1 MINLKYMLKFNYK
14 HEQILIFDIFR
25 EILMHVLEI

>member
-1 MINLKYMLKFNYK
+1 MINLRYMLKLNHK
-14 HEQILIFDIFR
+14 HDQILILEIFR